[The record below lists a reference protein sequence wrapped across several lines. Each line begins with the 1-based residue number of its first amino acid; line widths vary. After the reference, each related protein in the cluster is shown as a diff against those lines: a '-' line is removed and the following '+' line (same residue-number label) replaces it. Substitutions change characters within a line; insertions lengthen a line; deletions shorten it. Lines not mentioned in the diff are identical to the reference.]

1 MNPRKWSLLI
11 LCTACLLVAGCTA
24 GDELTA
30 SGSDEWG
37 RGTVVGTA
45 VDEAAVAVW
54 EDTTFVVWVGEGDQ
68 LRLARLDAALELQG
82 VTDLALT
89 AAYPRDLHLQAE
101 AADRL
106 HLAWVDS
113 VEGVL
118 TVVHARLV
126 PGESEPAF
134 QQEIPLPADAR
145 HAQAVAR
152 LEAGWLE
159 IFWSADDHRNS
170 GIYHQAVSLAGDEVA
185 PVAQLTETGWQPG
198 VGWGPSGVMHLAWV
212 ERGASGYVAVWQAGF
227 DPAGQSLNG
236 PAPVAEVRLRRR
248 HVFQGPV
255 VGSAGTQVVMAWST
269 GSRVERHGFFDS
281 QERFFGGPF
290 SPAGDAA
297 RTVRGDVVQ
306 YVMVSPA
313 AAEATLPVRPLTT
326 GEVVEAWRAPQ
337 LRTLEDRAW
346 AVFSGWV
353 ARRGSVRLQ
362 VVVVPFDAQ
371 GRGESVA
378 VTNTWRASMWPDL
391 AVGADGT
398 LRATWLESIGD
409 DVYQVVVA
417 STAPE
422 ALDALGGFRLAEWWG
437 EVVGFWFDMAGL
449 LAFSPLVI
457 GWTVLPLGLVL
468 VGTFVSHT
476 GLRGRQAVAW
486 LGAAALLQLVCKRL
500 LFPSLMSFG
509 PHPVEIGLSLAP
521 FVLGAG
527 LMWVY
532 WRRAKE
538 PLLVAAYGLFAGVD
552 AVFSLLVLM
561 PRLLWTV

>member
-1 MNPRKWSLLI
+1 MNSKKWLLLI
-11 LCTACLLVAGCTA
+11 LCVGCLLVAGCTA
-24 GDELTA
+24 EEELTA
-30 SGSDEWG
+30 SGSDGWS

-45 VDEAAVAVW
+45 AEEVAVAVW
-54 EDTTFVVWVGEGDQ
+54 EDTTFVAWVAESGQ
-68 LRLARLDAALELQG
+68 LRLAWLDAALGLQG

-145 HAQAVAR
+145 HAQVVAR
-152 LEAGWLE
+152 LEAGRLE
-159 IFWSADDHRNS
+159 IFWSADDNRNS
-170 GIYHQAVSLAGDEVA
+170 GIYHQAVGLEGDEVA
-185 PVAQLTETGWQPG
+185 PAARLTETGWQPG
-198 VGWGPSGVMHLAWV
+198 VGWGPSGVMYLAWV
-212 ERGASGYVAVWQAGF
+212 EQGPSGSVAVWHAAF
-227 DPAGQSLNG
+227 DPAGQSLKG
-236 PAPVAEVRLRRR
+236 PAPAAEVRLIRR
-248 HVFQGPV
+248 HVFQGPA
-255 VGSAGTQVVMAWST
+255 VGGAGTKVVLVWST
-269 GSRVERHGFFDS
+269 GSRIERHGFYDS
-281 QERFFGGPF
+281 QEQFFGGPLN
-290 SPAGDAA
+290 PAGDAA
-297 RTVRGDVVQ
+297 RAVRGDVVQ

-313 AAEATLPVRPLTT
+313 AAGATPVHPLTT
-326 GEVVEAWRAPQ
+326 GEVVEAWKAPR

-346 AVFSGWV
+346 AIFSGWV

-362 VVVVPFDAQ
+362 VVVVPFGAQ
-371 GRGESVA
+371 GRGEPVA
-378 VTNTWRASMWPDL
+378 VTNTWRASMWSDL
-391 AVGADGT
+391 AVGTDGT
-398 LRATWLESIGD
+398 LRAAWLEPIGD
-409 DVYQVVVA
+409 EVSQVVVA

-468 VGTFVSHT
+468 VGTFVSH
-476 GLRGRQAVAW
+476 GRLPGWKAAAW
-486 LGAAALLQLVCKRL
+486 LGAAAVLQLVCKRL
-500 LFPSLMSFG
+500 LFPSLMVLG
-509 PHPVEIGLSLAP
+509 PDSVEIGLSLAP
-521 FVLGAG
+521 FALGAG

-532 WRRAKE
+532 WRRAEE
-538 PLLVAAYGLFAGVD
+538 PLLVAAYGLFAGMD
-552 AVFSLLVLM
+552 AIFSLFVLM
-561 PRLLWTV
+561 PRLVWGA